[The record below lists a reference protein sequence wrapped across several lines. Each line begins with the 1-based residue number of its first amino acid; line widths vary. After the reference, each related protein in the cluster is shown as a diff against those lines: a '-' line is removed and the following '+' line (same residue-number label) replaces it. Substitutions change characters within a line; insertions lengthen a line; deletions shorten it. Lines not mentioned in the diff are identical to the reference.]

1 MPIAS
6 RFTHSPDRLR
16 ELAQSVCDTARRL
29 GASACECEVSEGYGL
44 TVTVRKGAV
53 DTIEHNRD
61 KGIGLTVYSGERPQ
75 ARRGH
80 ASTSDFSAA
89 AIAQTVEAAM
99 AIARRTAVDDCAGP
113 PEPEL
118 LARSLP
124 DLDLFHPWHLG
135 TEEAV
140 GIAKRVE
147 RAAFALSPK
156 ISNSE
161 GATLSA
167 QHSQFVLAN
176 SHGFLHGFPT
186 SRHTLS
192 VSVIAEDRGGM
203 QRDDWYSASRV
214 PEQVAD

>member
-1 MPIAS
+1 MSAAS
-6 RFTHSPDRLR
+6 HFTHSPGRLR
-16 ELAQSVCDTARRL
+16 ELTQAVLDTARRL

-44 TVTVRKGAV
+44 AVTVRKGAV

-61 KGIGLTVYSGERPQ
+61 KGIGVSVYCGERPQ

-80 ASTSDFSAA
+80 ASTSDFSPA
-89 AIAQTVEAAM
+89 AIAQTVAAAV
-99 AIARRTAVDDCAGP
+99 AIAQRTAVDDCAGP

-118 LARSLP
+118 LAREFP

-135 TEEAV
+135 TEEAI

-156 ISNSE
+156 IRNSE
-161 GATLSA
+161 GATLST
-167 QHSQFVLAN
+167 QNFQFVLAN
-176 SHGFLHGFPT
+176 SHGFMHGFPT

-192 VSVIAEDRGGM
+192 LSVIA
-203 QRDDWYSASRV
+203 AV
-214 PEQVAD
+214 L